1 MNEEIID
8 KEFREAN
15 ELILSNAY
23 WDYTFAMLEFM
34 MNDVFPSDFEEF
46 APNGVVKDYFKN
58 KVKITARQ

>member
-23 WDYTFAMLEFM
+23 WDYTFGILEFM
-34 MNDVFPSDFEEF
+34 MNDVYPSDFKEF
-46 APNGVVKDYFKN
+46 SPEGKVKDYFKN
-58 KVKITARQ
+58 KFKITARQ